1 MPSDCKDS
9 SYEPMILEGRDGTQQ
24 LAIRNQ
30 PVFQDKPGQVGSA
43 QPSGRDPEACRWK
56 GAGTKK
62 PARAS

>member
-1 MPSDCKDS
+1 MLSDCKDS

-24 LAIRNQ
+24 LAIRSQ
-30 PVFQDKPGQVGSA
+30 SVFQDKPGQVGSA
-43 QPSGRDPEACRWK
+43 QPSRRDPEVCGWK